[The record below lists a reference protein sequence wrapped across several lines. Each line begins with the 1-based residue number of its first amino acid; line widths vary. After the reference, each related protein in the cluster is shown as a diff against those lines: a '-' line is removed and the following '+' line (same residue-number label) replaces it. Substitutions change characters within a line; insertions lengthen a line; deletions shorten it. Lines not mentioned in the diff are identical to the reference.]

1 MTLCECGCGET
12 VKPGNR
18 FIHGHHWRGRKH
30 SEETKNKM
38 SEISKNMSEEIRSK
52 ISKTLTGRKLSE
64 ATIQKMSKSLTG
76 RKHTEETKRK
86 IGKAHKG
93 KIVSE
98 ESKHKMSE
106 AHKGTICS
114 EETKSK
120 ISLAN
125 KGQKRSDEFKRN
137 LSKAM
142 MGKNKGERSAWFGKK
157 HSKETL
163 AKMSKAN
170 GGKNNG
176 SWKGGIS
183 YEPYC
188 QKFTYKLKEQIREKY
203 SRRCFLCG
211 KTEKENHRKL
221 DVHHI
226 DYNKNQGCD
235 EHEWKLVP
243 VCISCHGIT
252 GGDRNYWET
261 LILDVL
267 KFAWNE

>member
-1 MTLCECGCGET
+1 MTLCECGCGGE
-12 VKPGNR
+12 VNIYRGKPKR
-18 FIHGHHWRGRKH
+18 FINGHQQRCPSDETRKKRSDIRKGYKH
-30 SEETKNKM
+30 S
-38 SEISKNMSEEIRSK
+38 
-52 ISKTLTGRKLSE
+52 
-64 ATIQKMSKSLTG
+64 
-76 RKHTEETKRK
+76 EETKRK
-86 IGKAHKG
+86 IGKGNKG
-93 KIVSE
+93 KKCTLE
-98 ESKHKMSE
+98 QRKRMSE
-106 AHKGTICS
+106 ATKGQICS
-114 EETKSK
+114 KETRKK
-120 ISLAN
+120 LSLAN

-163 AKMSKAN
+163 VKMSKAN

-176 SWKGGIS
+176 SWKGGYS
-183 YEPYC
+183 LEPYC
-188 QKFTYKLKEQIREKY
+188 QKFTYKLKEKIREKY

-226 DYNKNQGCD
+226 DYNKNQGCN

-252 GGDRNYWET
+252 GGDRKHWET